1 MLVLEVM
8 VVLHSILIQ
17 DHGFHFLH
25 EFLLLMQELEGVME
39 RQSDLHLIQCHTP
52 SAMNEMILEPMVAEI
67 CDVKISCDL
76 VPEEEESIKMT
87 EGEVVED
94 VVYELLSVEPIIDN
108 GIVYNASIIE
118 TLDRKSIFMT
128 DYMDVAMYLFIQLRS
143 WHNFLTKCF

>member
-8 VVLHSILIQ
+8 VVLHWILIQ

-87 EGEVVED
+87 EVGVVED
-94 VVYELLSVEPIIDN
+94 VVYELLSVEPIIYIKACTCIN
-108 GIVYNASIIE
+108 Y
-118 TLDRKSIFMT
+118 R
-128 DYMDVAMYLFIQLRS
+128 DYQVIRFQK
-143 WHNFLTKCF
+143 T